1 MNTRDVGHGRGC
13 SHTHYGNEAVI
24 VPRVRFVASMV
35 IVLALVIS
43 VLIKNFLVEGKT

>member
-1 MNTRDVGHGRGC
+1 MLDMAEDVVI
-13 SHTHYGNEAVI
+13 HTMENEAVI

-43 VLIKNFLVEGKT
+43 VLIKNFLVESKI